1 MERSEKMRGE
11 RGALASTQQFFNP
24 RAMAFMLSRGRV

>member
-11 RGALASTQQFFNP
+11 RGALASTPQSCNP
-24 RAMAFMLSRGRV
+24 RAMALMFSSGRV